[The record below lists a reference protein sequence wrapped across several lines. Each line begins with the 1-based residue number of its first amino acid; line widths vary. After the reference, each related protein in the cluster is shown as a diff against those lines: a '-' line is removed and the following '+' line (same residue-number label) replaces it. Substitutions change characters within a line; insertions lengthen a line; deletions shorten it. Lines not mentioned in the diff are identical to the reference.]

1 MAQTWTI
8 TRRKLLA
15 LKIVDTICLPAFW
28 LARRVSPTR
37 AGATVTGEPH
47 VRKIL
52 VVELWH
58 IGDVVL
64 ATVALAALR
73 RAYPEA
79 RITLLAKP
87 HAAELLAK
95 SDLVDEIVVYDFP
108 WTASSGKYDPR
119 RYDSSE
125 IAGLIRR
132 LRAEKFDLSVDC
144 RMDIRSNFLTYAIG
158 ARRRL
163 GYDLGGGSRL
173 LTDSVPASPDASHKV
188 VDWLTLLRPV
198 MPHSVLAELDN
209 RNFVPTLV
217 VSPNETAMAEAFLLA
232 HGVGSGDSVVGVH
245 PGASVGRRRWPLE
258 SFAEVADRLAE
269 RHGTKTVVFVDP
281 EGTGANIS
289 LNSGVV
295 IARGSLREFMALVSL
310 CDVFISNDS
319 GPMHIADALGVRV
332 VGVFTTGNPVWHR
345 PYRHGQRFVGRGTGS
360 DFIEY
365 PTVADVLE
373 AAEGAL
379 SLHEAVEGAR

>member
-8 TRRKLLA
+8 TRRKLRAMKL
-15 LKIVDTICLPAFW
+15 VDTIGFPAFW
-28 LARRVSPTR
+28 LARRLSSTR
-37 AGATVTGEPH
+37 ADAASAGEMH
-47 VRKIL
+47 IRKIL

-64 ATVALAALR
+64 ATAALGALR
-73 RAYPEA
+73 RAFPQA

-95 SDLVDEIVVYDFP
+95 SDLIDEIVVFDFP

-119 RYDSSE
+119 RYDSTE
-125 IAGLIRR
+125 MARLVRR
-132 LRAEKFDLSVDC
+132 LRAEQFDLSVDC
-144 RMDIRSNFLTYAIG
+144 RMDIRSNLLTFAIG
-158 ARRRL
+158 ARRRI

-188 VDWLTLLRPV
+188 VDWLTLLRQV
-198 MPHSVLAELDN
+198 MPQSVLAELDN
-209 RNFVPTLV
+209 GDFVPTLV
-217 VSPNETAMAEAFLLA
+217 VSAEETAKAEAFLRSY
-232 HGVGSGDSVVGVH
+232 GIQIGDTVVGVH
-245 PGASVGRRRWPLE
+245 PGASVRRRRWPLE
-258 SFAEVADRLAE
+258 SFAEVADRLAD

-289 LNSGVV
+289 LNNGVV

-310 CDVFISNDS
+310 CDLFICNDS
-319 GPMHIADALGVRV
+319 GPMHVADALGVRV

-345 PYRHGQRFVGRGTGS
+345 PYRRGQRFIGRGTGS

-373 AAEGAL
+373 AAEESL
-379 SLHEAVEGAR
+379 SLQEAGEGVR

>member
-8 TRRKLLA
+8 TRRKLRAMKL
-15 LKIVDTICLPAFW
+15 VDTIGFPAFW
-28 LARRVSPTR
+28 LARRLSSTR
-37 AGATVTGEPH
+37 ADAASAGEMH
-47 VRKIL
+47 IRKIL

-64 ATVALAALR
+64 ATAALGALR
-73 RAYPEA
+73 RAFPQA

-95 SDLVDEIVVYDFP
+95 SDLIDEIVVFDFP

-119 RYDSSE
+119 RYDSTE
-125 IAGLIRR
+125 MARLVRR
-132 LRAEKFDLSVDC
+132 LRADQFDLSVDC
-144 RMDIRSNFLTYAIG
+144 RMDIRSNLLTFAIG
-158 ARRRL
+158 ARRRI

-188 VDWLTLLRPV
+188 VDWLTLLRQV
-198 MPHSVLAELDN
+198 MPQSVLAELDN
-209 RNFVPTLV
+209 GDFVPSLV
-217 VSPNETAMAEAFLLA
+217 VSAEETAKAEAFLRSY
-232 HGVGSGDSVVGVH
+232 GIQIGDTVVGVH
-245 PGASVGRRRWPLE
+245 PGASVRRRRWPLE
-258 SFAEVADRLAE
+258 SFAEVADRLAD

-289 LNSGVV
+289 LNNGVV

-310 CDVFISNDS
+310 CDLFICNDS
-319 GPMHIADALGVRV
+319 GPMHVADALGVRV

-345 PYRHGQRFVGRGTGS
+345 PYRPGQRFIGRGTGS

-373 AAEGAL
+373 AAEESL
-379 SLHEAVEGAR
+379 SLQEAGEGVR